1 MSSRLVPLTLDH
13 LEQLVTFALD
23 IYENTDPDKYPDF
36 KISNDIDDDIKFRK
50 FFMTF
55 LRPSSFINFNIRQVY
70 ALEDEN
76 GQWIAAVGV
85 RRYNVMPSWSV
96 SWLLSPR
103 VGVRFIPTFRE
114 IMEQLCVIHEN
125 AGLNEFFVTYPASR
139 CEAYSKIMLPF
150 RERYYTFVECMVPA
164 KSRSPYALIHDL
176 MGSTLHPHDMDLR
189 RYILRRPNTEA
200 PSEGGKA
207 IRREKE

>member
-1 MSSRLVPLTLDH
+1 MPSRLVPLTSEH
-13 LEQLVTFALD
+13 LGQLVKFALD

-36 KISNDIDDDIKFRK
+36 KISNDIDDEIKFRK

-55 LRPSSFINFNIRQVY
+55 LRPSSFVNSNIRQVY

-76 GQWIAAVGV
+76 GQWIAAIGV
-85 RRYNVMPSWSV
+85 KRHNVMPSWSV

-114 IMEQLCVIHEN
+114 IMDQLCIIHEN
-125 AGLNEFFVTYPASR
+125 AGQNEFFVTYPASR

-164 KSRSPYALIHDL
+164 KSRSPYAFIHEL
-176 MGSTLHPHDMDLR
+176 MGSTVHPHDMHLR